1 MKKIFFILLASVS
14 IGVFAQPVA
23 NCSMMCVLDIQ
34 LDTANNEMEVT
45 LFSGDTNHINYPTI
59 QVIDMVTGDT
69 VGNPQGN
76 SYFFAQ
82 LQGTMTHEI
91 PTTLTVLPN
100 PFNCY
105 VLVTDQVWDTTC
117 TFIYPMSCPMNIAQ
131 TENKDVFETYPNPA
145 SDVLTIMLPGS
156 YSGKAKVGISNMLGE
171 VFSGT
176 MLASNGRIDL
186 DVNDLACGVY
196 FISVTIDN
204 KQYMQRF
211 VKEK

>member
-1 MKKIFFILLASVS
+1 MKKFFFILFTAMTV
-14 IGVFAQPVA
+14 GAFAQPVA
-23 NCSMMCVLDIQ
+23 DCSLMCVLNIT

-59 QVIDMVTGDT
+59 QVIDSNGDT
-69 VGNPQGN
+69 VGNPAGTFV
-76 SYFFAQ
+76 FFAQ

-91 PTTLTVLPN
+91 PTTLTSLPQ
-100 PFNCY
+100 PFNCT

-117 TFIYPMSCPMNIAQ
+117 YLTYPVNCPMNILSPDEHKA
-131 TENKDVFETYPNPA
+131 FEVYPNPA
-145 SDVLTIMLPGS
+145 NDVLTIMLPGN
-156 YSGKAKVGISNMLGE
+156 YSGKAKVGLSNMLGE

-176 MLASNGRIDL
+176 MVAHNGKIDL

-196 FISVTIDN
+196 FVTVMVDD

-211 VKEK
+211 VRK